1 MAGLSQ
7 CERRARESLNVCYQL
22 QETNLCFKRVAP
34 PLQLHLEFA
43 IELQLMPGLDATP
56 SFEMDENFK
65 ERLIRNVKKE
75 VKQIMEE
82 AVTRKFV
89 HEESSSITSLCAAV
103 EACLSQGLRRRALGL
118 FKTSS
123 TTALLHK
130 VAKSFPPAHQ
140 ISRMV
145 QELENVEPSNRKS
158 SSSGDSTSKPLPP
171 PLLKKNSAGVLSQ
184 SHHHPPKYLWIRLAL
199 LEKQLAGIIAYL
211 VENSSRYYEKDSLV
225 ADPDCGSI
233 LSSLLVG
240 PCALD
245 YSKTKTQDHFW
256 TDPPADELVQR
267 HRISSGATSCQPTPP
282 LNFGRSLHTGG
293 SSEDSLGQMPRSA
306 KDYVESLHQNSK
318 ATLLYGKNNVNV
330 HPPQSDPM
338 PGYLSLH
345 QSAQGLV
352 IKWTPNQLMN
362 GFAINCSSETG
373 GVGGGSDGKEG
384 KEGKEDKSQYWQ
396 YALNLRVEDIVYVHC
411 HQQGG
416 GEGGGTVVLVGQD
429 GVQRPPICFPTGQG
443 HMLSFLSCLENGLLP
458 MGQLDPPLW
467 SQRGKGKAF
476 PRGRRRPVPLPDQ
489 NQEAIDYVFRII
501 NKARQEDLLLT
512 QELMD
517 PGYRRGI
524 AQNWRILSS
533 ASASASSSD
542 SPHTSESLNPPDS
555 PAVPPPELNSNGH
568 PIRLVCQTMKRQII
582 SRAFYG
588 WLAYCRHLSTVR
600 THLSGLVNGKIV
612 EGSTEDR
619 EGLTIERWRV
629 LSQNGCVSD
638 NQQVLRLAYYGGV
651 AAELRGEVWPYL
663 LGHYL
668 WGSSSN
674 ERQDLDEGTRQSYE
688 TTMSQWLAA
697 EAVARQRDRPG
708 SESSEGHSSE
718 ADQETESDL
727 GDSIEDGSEPNSP
740 VSSQGGIYARDFLDL
755 FALNLHR
762 IDKDVQRCDRNYWYF
777 APPDNLE
784 KLRNIM
790 CTYVWERL
798 DVGYMQGMCDLVA
811 PLLVVFDDEAKTYA
825 CFCNLME
832 RMSAN
837 FPHGSAMDAHFA
849 NMRSLIQILDAE
861 LFELMHQHGDY
872 THFYFCYRWFLLD
885 FKRELI
891 YEDVFMVWEVIWAA
905 RYVASNH
912 FVLFLALALVQTYRD
927 IILTNSMDF
936 TDIIKFFNEMAERHD
951 ARAVLA
957 LSRELVL
964 QLQTLIENK

>member
-1 MAGLSQ
+1 
-7 CERRARESLNVCYQL
+7 
-22 QETNLCFKRVAP
+22 
-34 PLQLHLEFA
+34 
-43 IELQLMPGLDATP
+43 MPGLDATP
-56 SFEMDENFK
+56 GFEMDENFK

-130 VAKSFPPAHQ
+130 VAKSFPPANH

-145 QELENVEPSNRKS
+145 QDLENVEPSNRKS

-171 PLLKKNSAGVLSQ
+171 PLLKKNSTGVISQ
-184 SHHHPPKYLWIRLAL
+184 SHHQPPKYLWIRLAL

-267 HRISSGATSCQPTPP
+267 HRISSGTTSCQPTPP

-293 SSEDSLGQMPRSA
+293 SSEDALGQMPRSA

-345 QSAQGLV
+345 QSARGLV

-362 GFAINCSSETG
+362 GFVSNCSSETG
-373 GVGGGSDGKEG
+373 GVGGGGDGKD
-384 KEGKEDKSQYWQ
+384 GKEDKSQYWQ

-443 HMLSFLSCLENGLLP
+443 HLLSFLSCLENGLLP

-467 SQRGKGKAF
+467 SQRGKGKVF
-476 PRGRRRPVPLPDQ
+476 PRSRRRPAPMPDQ

-501 NKARQEDLLLT
+501 SKARPEDLLSS

-517 PGYRRGI
+517 PGYRHGI
-524 AQNWRILSS
+524 AKNWRVLSS

-555 PAVPPPELNSNGH
+555 PAIPQPEQNSNGH

-619 EGLTIERWRV
+619 EGLTVERWQL
-629 LSQNGCVSD
+629 LSQDGCVTDS
-638 NQQVLRLAYYGGV
+638 QQVLRLAYYGGV
-651 AAELRGEVWPYL
+651 AAELRSEVWPYL
-663 LGHYL
+663 LGHYV
-668 WGSSSN
+668 WGSTSN
-674 ERQDLDEGTRQSYE
+674 ERQELDEGTRQSYE
-688 TTMSQWLAA
+688 TTMSEWLAA
-697 EAVARQRDRPG
+697 EAVATQRDRPS
-708 SESSEGHSSE
+708 SESSESHSSE
-718 ADQETESDL
+718 EQDEESDL
-727 GDSIEDGSEPNSP
+727 GDSIEDGEEPTSP
-740 VSSQGGIYARDFLDL
+740 VSSQGGIYSKELLDL

-777 APPDNLE
+777 VPPDNLE

-798 DVGYMQGMCDLVA
+798 DAGYMQGMCDLVA

-837 FPHGSAMDAHFA
+837 FPHGGAMDAHFA